1 MRAGER
7 EPVLDLL
14 ERAFSERALFA
25 RYMDEDPAYD
35 PSDILLA
42 LDGARPVSCVQ
53 VFAKRI
59 RLRGSAVPLGGIGS
73 VATHP
78 DYRKRGLALEL
89 LRGSE
94 ARMRERGMQ
103 IGLLFSTL
111 WDFYGRLGWLKVPAR
126 QLAVH
131 CSAPPELPQGL
142 GLRRF
147 DEARDLAA
155 VRALYEAYSAGIDGT
170 TLRDDAYWRGQ
181 LRYAGNPDEDFRVA
195 ERAGR
200 IVAYARAATV
210 EVPMALEFAC
220 APDAGDALV
229 ALLLALAPRR
239 GALLVRLP
247 PGEALEQGLRAR
259 AARVDRVDYPA
270 LMWRVLDAAPL
281 GRLAGQPG
289 ADDATLLDSLIRR
302 PGAHYWHGDRF

>member
-1 MRAGER
+1 MRAEER

-14 ERAFSERALFA
+14 ERAFDERALFA
-25 RYMDEDPAYD
+25 RYMDEDPAHD

-53 VFAKRI
+53 IFAKRI

-94 ARMRERGMQ
+94 ARMRERGLQ
-103 IGLLFSTL
+103 VGLLFSTL
-111 WDFYGRLGWLKVPAR
+111 WDFYGRLGWLKVAAR

-131 CSAPPELPQGL
+131 RGSAPEIPKGL
-142 GLRRF
+142 ELRRF
-147 DEARDLAA
+147 DEARDLPA
-155 VRALYEAYSAGIDGT
+155 VRALYEAYSARIDGT

-220 APDAGDALV
+220 APDAEDALT
-229 ALLLALAPRR
+229 ALLLALTPRE

-247 PGEALEQGLRAR
+247 PGEALEQQLRER
-259 AARVDRVDYPA
+259 AARVDRVEYPA
-270 LMWRVLDAAPL
+270 LMWRVLDAAAL
-281 GRLAGQPG
+281 GQLAGQPG
-289 ADDATLLDSLIRR
+289 ADDVTLLDSLIRR
-302 PGAHYWHGDRF
+302 PGAHYWHADRF